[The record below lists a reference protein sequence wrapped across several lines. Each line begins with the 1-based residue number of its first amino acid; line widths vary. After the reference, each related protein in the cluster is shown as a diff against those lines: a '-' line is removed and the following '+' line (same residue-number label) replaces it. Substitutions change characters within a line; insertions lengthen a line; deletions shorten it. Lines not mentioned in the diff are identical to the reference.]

1 MPSMIKPVIIWH
13 DLNRIN
19 WVLVTSNPIGKI
31 KHLKSIKLILAS
43 NKKDGIS
50 NNSGSL
56 LDYRMEGM
64 NSPKVVRPVGY

>member
-43 NKKDGIS
+43 TKEDGIS
-50 NNSGSL
+50 NSSGSL